1 MNRLKRIM
9 YKSLEMKLS
18 PREKQ
23 RLDRAMEKS
32 PQLRRELF
40 LAKEIRSAV
49 QQPKNSFSPWFEA
62 KVINKINNLGN
73 PERVGLS
80 PLLQTYRTATL
91 IGLVAIAAVV
101 VVALVLNGSLTLE
114 ATTGLETIN
123 AENLTAFL
131 AFEY

>member
-1 MNRLKRIM
+1 M

-18 PREKQ
+18 PREQQ

-40 LAKEIRSAV
+40 LVKEIRSAV
-49 QQPKNSFSPWFEA
+49 QQPKNSFSPWFET
-62 KVINKINNLGN
+62 KVIHKINTLGN
-73 PERVGLS
+73 PERIGLS

-91 IGLVAIAAVV
+91 IGLVAIAAVI
-101 VVALVLNGSLTLE
+101 VVALVLNGSLSLE